1 MNTYTVRY
9 QLGGEEHTDELQ
21 AENAA
26 SAAREIEERYLHEDE
41 RFELLEVHLVEEGEL
56 EEADAQG
63 QPA

>member
-9 QLGGEEHTDELQ
+9 QLGGEEFTDELQ

-26 SAAREIEERYLHEDE
+26 SAARELEERHLHEDE
-41 RFELLEVHLVEEGEL
+41 RFELIEVHLVEESEL
-56 EEADAQG
+56 EEADAQE